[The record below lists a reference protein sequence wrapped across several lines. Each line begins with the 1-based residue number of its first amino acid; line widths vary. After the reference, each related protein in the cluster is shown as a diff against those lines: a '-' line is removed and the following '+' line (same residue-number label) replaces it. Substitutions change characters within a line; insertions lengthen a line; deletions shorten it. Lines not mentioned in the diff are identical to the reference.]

1 MNDKLL
7 IITKL
12 KKTIEYIDKI
22 LDNYPHKYIEL
33 KQRLINALY
42 DMLELAYL
50 ANNDIQRYNNQNI
63 CIVKLEMIDYYL
75 KLSYKKDI
83 ISRKKFESISNHLL
97 EIKKMLFGWRNYE
110 TDK

>member
-1 MNDKLL
+1 MSDRLL

-33 KQRLINALY
+33 KQRLINSLF
-42 DMLELAYL
+42 DMLEHAYL
-50 ANNDIQRYNNQNI
+50 ANNSINKYNNQNI
-63 CIVKLEMIDYYL
+63 CIAKLEMIDYYL

-83 ISRKKFESISNHLL
+83 ISKKKFESISKHLI
-97 EIKKMLFGWRNYE
+97 EIKNMLFSWRNYE
-110 TDK
+110 TSK

>member
-33 KQRLINALY
+33 KQRLIDSLF
-42 DMLELAYL
+42 DLLEIAYL
-50 ANNDIQRYNNQNI
+50 ANNNIERDNNKGK
-63 CIVKLEMIDYYL
+63 CIVKL
-75 KLSYKKDI
+75 K
-83 ISRKKFESISNHLL
+83 
-97 EIKKMLFGWRNYE
+97 W
-110 TDK
+110 

>member
-1 MNDKLL
+1 MSDKLL

-12 KKTIEYIDKI
+12 KRTIEYIDKS

-33 KQRLINALY
+33 KKRLIDCLF
-42 DMLELAYL
+42 DMLEHCYL
-50 ANNDIQRYNNQNI
+50 ANINIDRYNNKCI

-83 ISRKKFESISNHLL
+83 ISKKKYEGICKHLI
-97 EIKKMLFGWRNYE
+97 EIKKMLFSWRNYE
-110 TDK
+110 ESK

>member
-7 IITKL
+7 IIMKL
-12 KKTIEYIDKI
+12 KKTIEYINKI

-33 KQRLINALY
+33 KQRLINSLY

-50 ANNDIQRYNNQNI
+50 ANNDLDRIANQNK

-75 KLSYKKDI
+75 KLSYKNDI
-83 ISRKKFESISNHLL
+83 ISKKKFESISKHLL
-97 EIKKMLFGWRNYE
+97 EIKKMLIGWRNLE
-110 TDK
+110 TSK